1 MITTFFLPEK
11 VDRQKQCHTLRDRH
25 GQPDPVDA
33 DQQRKQQD
41 IDDDQHKGSDKGNDR
56 GCFSVGECGKHGGCK
71 NIDPRKNVV
80 Y

>member
-11 VDRQKQCHTLRDRH
+11 VDRQKQCHPLRDRH

-41 IDDDQHKGSDKGNDR
+41 IDDDQHKGTDKGNDR
-56 GCFSVGECGKHGGCK
+56 GCFPIGERSKH
-71 NIDPRKNVV
+71 
-80 Y
+80 

>member
-33 DQQRKQQD
+33 DQQRKQQVLMTISTKVRTKEMIAD
-41 IDDDQHKGSDKGNDR
+41 VFPSENA
-56 GCFSVGECGKHGGCK
+56 V
-71 NIDPRKNVV
+71 NIEDAKILIPAKM
-80 Y
+80 